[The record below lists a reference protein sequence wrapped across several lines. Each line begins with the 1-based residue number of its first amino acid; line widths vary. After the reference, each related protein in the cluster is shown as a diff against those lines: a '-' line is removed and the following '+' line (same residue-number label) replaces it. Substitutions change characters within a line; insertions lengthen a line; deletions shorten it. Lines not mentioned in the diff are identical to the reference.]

1 MLNQNN
7 SDSIFVIIPFYN
19 ENTVIREVIER
30 LLPYNYKIILVD
42 DGSTKSPVDILSDIN
57 PLHYLRHKVNLG
69 QGASIQTGI
78 DFALQKGA
86 KWLVTFDAD
95 GHHLASD
102 IESLLLPLQNNE
114 ADICIASR
122 FLEKGKHN
130 ATKGRK
136 ITLKVGRW
144 VNYFFT
150 GLFLSDAHNGL
161 RAMNRL
167 AAEKI
172 NLKENR
178 MAHATEFL
186 LAIKKNKLRY
196 KEVSA
201 SVLYSDYSREKGQSV
216 FSSIRIFFD
225 LVLHKLFE

>member
-1 MLNQNN
+1 MNLNNPN
-7 SDSIFVIIPFYN
+7 SVFVIIPFYN
-19 ENTVIREVIER
+19 ENTVIREVIES
-30 LLPYNYKIILVD
+30 LAPYNYQIVLVD
-42 DGSTKSPVDILSDIN
+42 DGSAKSPIDILTGIHSVSF
-57 PLHYLRHKVNLG
+57 LHHKVNLG

-86 KWLVTFDAD
+86 EWLVTFDAD
-95 GHHLASD
+95 GQHLSSD
-102 IESLLLPLQNNE
+102 IQSLLEPLQNSE

-122 FLEKGKHN
+122 FLEKGRHN
-130 ATKGRK
+130 ATRGRK
-136 ITLKVGRW
+136 ITLKAGRW

-161 RAMNRL
+161 RAMNRM
-167 AAEKI
+167 AAEKFS
-172 NLKENR
+172 LKENR

-186 LAIKKNKLRY
+186 IAIKKNKLRY
-196 KEVSA
+196 KEIPA
-201 SVLYSDYSREKGQSV
+201 SVVYSDYSRKKGQSV